1 MMMSRFSILQILSS
15 GFCARSS
22 TASES
27 ARVLS
32 FLKSILPRNA
42 TGILADCL
50 PVGYND
56 DVNFA

>member
-1 MMMSRFSILQILSS
+1 MSRFSTLQVLSS

-32 FLKSILPRNA
+32 FLKSILAGNA
-42 TGILADCL
+42 TEILVDCL